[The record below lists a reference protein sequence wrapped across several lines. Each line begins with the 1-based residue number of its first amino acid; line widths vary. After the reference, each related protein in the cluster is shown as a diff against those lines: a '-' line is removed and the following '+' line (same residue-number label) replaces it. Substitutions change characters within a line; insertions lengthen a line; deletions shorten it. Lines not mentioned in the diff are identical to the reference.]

1 MSNIEEANK
10 FKALGNESFTKK
22 DYDEAIK
29 HFTKAIELNPN
40 DHVFYS
46 NRSACY
52 ASLGKFEEALED
64 ATKCVNIKPDWAKGY
79 TRKGLAEYYL
89 ALYDEAEATYKK
101 GLELEPSNA
110 QFTEGLQKVQ
120 EAKKE
125 EAGGSFPDLGGLG
138 GQNQFYQQ
146 ILMKLLTNPET
157 SGYLQDPEFVKK
169 LTDLQKNPANF
180 AQHLSD
186 PKMKKAFD
194 VIMKDF
200 GAGGMPNM
208 PNFGGNAGAS
218 TQQPKKEEKMDEEK
232 PKQEFKPEPKAEP
245 KAQPKAEPKSTSQA
259 EEEKT
264 RGNEEYKKRNFEQ
277 AIIHYDKAIELDPHE
292 VIYYNNK
299 AACYIETK
307 QPEKAIEICD
317 KAIEI
322 CKGSNYDYVKLAKVL
337 ARKASAYVQL
347 EKYDQALQWY
357 SQSLLE
363 NNDPKVKDEV
373 KKIEKL
379 KKEQEMKN
387 YINPEISEQHRL
399 KGNELY
405 GQGKYPDAI
414 KEYEEAIRRNPGDAR
429 LYANK
434 GTALMKLMEYPSA
447 LKDIEKCL
455 ELDPTYV
462 KAWAKK
468 GVIHFQM
475 KEYHKSVEAYE
486 KGLKVDPEND
496 ECKKGLEKTKMTIMM
511 GNVGE
516 SPEEQEE
523 RLRHA
528 MADPEIQ
535 AILRDPQIT
544 TILRNLQEK
553 PNDPHFLAALRDPDV
568 ASKINKLVAAGVLRM
583 G

>member
-10 FKALGNESFTKK
+10 YKALGNDAFAKK
-22 DYDEAIK
+22 EYEEAIK

-46 NRSACY
+46 NRSASY

-64 ATKCVNIKPDWAKGY
+64 AKKCVSIKPDWAKGY

-89 ALYDEAEATYKK
+89 GLYDEAEATYKK
-101 GLELEPSNA
+101 GLELEPNNA
-110 QFTEGLQKVQ
+110 QMLEGLQKAQ
-120 EAKKE
+120 EAKQE
-125 EAGGSFPDLGGLG
+125 SAGAGFGGMG
-138 GQNQFYQQ
+138 GQNPFYQQ

-157 SGYLQDPEFVKK
+157 SAYLQDPDFLKK
-169 LTDLQKNPANF
+169 LGDLQKNPQNL
-180 AQHLSD
+180 AQYLSD
-186 PKMKKAFD
+186 PKIKKAFD
-194 VIMKDF
+194 VIMKDM
-200 GAGGMPNM
+200 GAGGAGDMPD
-208 PNFGGNAGAS
+208 FAGNAGANFK
-218 TQQPKKEEKMDEEK
+218 PKEEKMDEEK
-232 PKQEFKPEPKAEP
+232 PKEEHKPEPKPETKPESKPESKPQAKP
-245 KAQPKAEPKSTSQA
+245 LSPA
-259 EEEKT
+259 EEEKVK
-264 RGNEEYKKRNFEQ
+264 GNEEYKKRNFDQ
-277 AIIHYDKAIELDPHE
+277 AILHYDKAIELDPNE

-337 ARKASAYVQL
+337 ARKASAYAQM
-347 EKYDQALQWY
+347 EKYDQALHWY
-357 SQSLLE
+357 QQSLLE

-379 KKEQEMKN
+379 KKEQEAKN

-405 GQGKYPDAI
+405 GQGKYPEAI
-414 KEYEEAIRRNPGDAR
+414 KEYEEAIRRNPSDAR

-434 GTALMKLMEYPSA
+434 ATALMKLMEYPSA
-447 LKDIEKCL
+447 MKDIDKCL

-475 KEYHKSVEAYE
+475 KEYHKAVEAYE
-486 KGLKVDPEND
+486 KGLKVDPENE

-511 GNVGE
+511 GSYNE
-516 SPEEQEE
+516 TPEEQEE

-535 AILRDPQIT
+535 AILRDPEISI
-544 TILRNLQEK
+544 ILRNLQER
-553 PNDPHFLAALRDPDV
+553 PNDPNFLAALRNPDV